1 MKFNTLNKSVEI
13 LDVFLKKHDM
23 LNVAEISNSLKMPRS
38 SIYKYLAALRKHG
51 FVDYEKKTGA
61 YKLGIKFLQYAS
73 LVRSQIRID
82 AVALPYMRKLANE
95 VKETVILS
103 ILLNQV
109 AYCVER
115 VGYESGIIFSMQRG
129 AHLPLNSGASAKVLL
144 ASLPDEEIDA
154 LLRETKMIAF
164 TPNTITDR
172 QKLKENLMKIRRDGY
187 AYSDQEVDV
196 GARAVAA
203 PILNDE
209 LRLIAGLCV
218 AGPVQR
224 MDDLKIKKVTKLVI
238 KYAKDISEDLTKQ
251 RKSG

>member
-13 LDVFLKKHDM
+13 LDVFLKKHGM

-38 SIYKYLAALRKHG
+38 SIYKYLAVLRKHG
-51 FVDYEKKTGA
+51 FVDYEKKTGV
-61 YKLGIKFLQYAS
+61 YRLGIKFLQYAS

-82 AVALPYMRKLANE
+82 VVALPYMRKLANE

-103 ILLNQV
+103 ILLNQL

-129 AHLPLNSGASAKVLL
+129 AHLPLYSGASAKVLL

-187 AYSDQEVDV
+187 AYSDHEVDV

-224 MDDLKIKKVTKLVI
+224 MDDLKIKKVTKRVI

-251 RKSG
+251 GKSG

>member
-1 MKFNTLNKSVEI
+1 MKFNTLNKSIGI
-13 LDVFLKKHDM
+13 LDVFLEKRDM
-23 LNVAEISNSLKMPRS
+23 LKVAEISNSLKMPRS
-38 SIYKYLAALRKHG
+38 SIYKYLAVLREHG
-51 FVDYEKKTGA
+51 FVDYEKQTGV

-73 LVRSQIRID
+73 LVRSQIRIGE
-82 AVALPYMRKLANE
+82 VALPYMKKLSNE

-103 ILLNQV
+103 VLLNQV

-115 VGYESGIIFSMQRG
+115 VEYESGIIFSMHRG
-129 AHLPLNSGASAKVLL
+129 AHLPLYSGASAKILL

-154 LLRETKMIAF
+154 LLRETKMTAF
-164 TPNTITDR
+164 TQNSITDC
-172 QKLKENLMKIRRDGY
+172 QKLRENLMKTRRDGY

-209 LRLIAGLCV
+209 LRLTAGLCV
-218 AGPVQR
+218 AGPIQR

-238 KYAKDISEDLTKQ
+238 KYAKDISENLTKQ
-251 RKSG
+251 GKSG